1 MENVPRQDEGNLGP
15 LMLALSWT
23 LAAIAIIIVILRVLV
38 RLKRTHGLR
47 IDDHVMVLSL
57 VSQCHL
63 PPDHGRMLIASQ
75 GLWGDQ
81 HGSH

>member
-1 MENVPRQDEGNLGP
+1 MENVARQDEGNLGP

-23 LAAIAIIIVILRVLV
+23 LAAIAIIIVILRVLI
-38 RLKRTHGLR
+38 RLKRNHSLR

-57 VSQCHL
+57 VSQYHL
-63 PPDHGRMLIASQ
+63 PSDHGRMLIASQ

>member
-1 MENVPRQDEGNLGP
+1 MMENVPRQDEGSLGP

-23 LAAIAIIIVILRVLV
+23 LAAIAIIVVILRVLI
-38 RLKRTHGLR
+38 RLKRNHSLR

-63 PPDHGRMLIASQ
+63 PS
-75 GLWGDQ
+75 DQ
-81 HGSH
+81 WENPNRFPRFAG